1 MPRPHG
7 PASARRV
14 ASCHFEGIRSP
25 RASKS
30 AKMHR
35 PSYFW
40 RLERLS
46 LVRCAFPKKR
56 AHAAPTFWPS
66 CRVELINKSWL
77 VILATEGWRHLHCTF
92 AQLKANRAALWAR
105 LSQPRMARGST
116 SLSTFSRKDTPLVRA
131 GYGDMALAATDGM
144 MDRTANYGYINRQ
157 AWHQGTPGPPQTH
170 FCWPGSGV
178 GRPGSLWVDLFSSW
192 SAAER
197 EK

>member
-1 MPRPHG
+1 MRRPWALQSGVNQLGEEREHADVGAAQNMHSSHPLWCPSGIYRPMPRPHG

-30 AKMHR
+30 AKIHR

-77 VILATEGWRHLHCTF
+77 VILATEGVAPLALHLRPTQSKWSCSVGA
-92 AQLKANRAALWAR
+92 AQSAQNGSWLVAR
-105 LSQPRMARGST
+105 PR
-116 SLSTFSRKDTPLVRA
+116 SRRDA
-131 GYGDMALAATDGM
+131 
-144 MDRTANYGYINRQ
+144 
-157 AWHQGTPGPPQTH
+157 
-170 FCWPGSGV
+170 F
-178 GRPGSLWVDLFSSW
+178 
-192 SAAER
+192 
-197 EK
+197 